1 MSKVE
6 LISDAADYVG
16 CVELLDHMGSD
27 LDIVNAA
34 RVSFNKEARALQ
46 DKDVKLIKY
55 LWENKHTSPFE
66 HCVIKFRI
74 EVPLFVAK
82 QHMRHRT
89 WSYNEVSRRYTSDDI
104 KFYTPSLVREQAK
117 SNRQVSTDSLIDP
130 VIFSVAG
137 EYSQDVMDTTA
148 SEGIKQLTDQA
159 FSLYNKLLQSGVCR
173 EQARGVLPQNML
185 TKYIATANLL
195 NVFKFLSLRNKP
207 EAQYEMRLLASAVE
221 TLTSHLFPAAYSAYK
236 RDDVVSEIAIAVST
250 PKKEEK

>member
-1 MSKVE
+1 MSKIE
-6 LISDAADYVG
+6 LISDSADYIG

-27 LDIVNAA
+27 IDIVNAA
-34 RVSFNKEARALQ
+34 RVSFNKEAQSLQ
-46 DKDVKLIKY
+46 EKDIKLIKY

-66 HCVIKFRI
+66 HCVIKFRV
-74 EVPLFVAK
+74 EVPLFIAK

-104 KFYTPSLVREQAK
+104 KFYMPSMVREQAK

-148 SEGIKQLTDQA
+148 SEGIRQLTDQA
-159 FSLYNKLLQSGVCR
+159 LCLYNKLIQSGVCR

-207 EAQYEMRLLASAVE
+207 EAQYEMRLLASGIE

-250 PKKEEK
+250 PRKEGN